1 MATINF
7 YIRPELKDSRGFLP
21 IYLVYQHKGRKF
33 KHYTGHKVVQEHWST
48 ETQQVM
54 PGFPDAIRIN
64 SFLSQQR
71 EKLQQISIQSVSNDS
86 VNLQAIK
93 NTFINKKAEEETQFF
108 KSFREFINH
117 SSESKKRTTILIYE
131 TLLKD
136 LQRFDELYSYNLS
149 FPNINTHF
157 YELFTCFLGET
168 LNNTNNT
175 ISKKIK
181 TLKAFLNVAAT
192 KKLIDY
198 SAYHPFKTRMSSSL
212 KISLTESELSR
223 IFNLNL
229 SIKKELGEA
238 RDLFLFGCFTGLKF
252 SDIVSLNPQDI
263 VNDRI
268 SIYNPYSKRNINIP
282 LNNYAMML
290 VKKYEGR
297 YKTSFPVISN
307 ALINKYVKELA
318 LMARIDAPTETE
330 VYRGKDVIKRVRPK
344 YELITA
350 DTARFTYATL
360 SLKAGMRP
368 ELLMVILGQKN
379 IHALLQYVIDNNPMK
394 DIEMVNCWNKKVF

>member
-7 YIRPELKDSRGFLP
+7 YIRPELKDSRGLLP

-33 KHYTGHKVVQEHWST
+33 KHYTGHKVVPEYWSI
-48 ETQQVM
+48 ETQQVKEE
-54 PGFPDAIRIN
+54 FPDAFRIN
-64 SFLSQQR
+64 TFLSKQK
-71 EKLQQISIQSVSNDS
+71 EKLQLISSQSVLIDP

-93 NTFINKKAEEETQFF
+93 SSFINEKSKEEDLFF
-108 KSFREFINH
+108 KTFRKFIDS
-117 SSESKKRTTILIYE
+117 SSEVKKRTTILIYE

-136 LQRFDELYSYNLS
+136 LQRFDELYCYNLS
-149 FPNINTHF
+149 FSNVNAHF

-192 KKLIDY
+192 QKLIEY

-212 KISLTESELSR
+212 RISLTESELSR
-223 IFNLNL
+223 MFNLNL

-252 SDIVSLNPQDI
+252 SDIVGLMPQDMI
-263 VNDRI
+263 NDRI

-282 LNNYAMML
+282 LNNYATML
-290 VKKYEGR
+290 VKKYEGM
-297 YKTSFPVISN
+297 YTTSFPVISN
-307 ALINKYVKELA
+307 AMINKYVKDLA
-318 LMARIDAPTETE
+318 QMAHIDAPTETE
-330 VYRGKDVIKRVRPK
+330 IFRGKEVIRRVRPK

-379 IHALLQYVIDNNPMK
+379 IHALLQYVIDNNPVK